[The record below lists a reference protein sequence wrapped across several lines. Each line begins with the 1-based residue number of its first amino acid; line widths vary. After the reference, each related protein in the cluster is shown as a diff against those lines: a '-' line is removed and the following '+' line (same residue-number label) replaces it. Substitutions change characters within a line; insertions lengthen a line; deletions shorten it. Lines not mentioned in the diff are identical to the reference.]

1 MFDSADTSGNKLL
14 DVDEVKS
21 LLERLG
27 IKLDNQD
34 EARMIKDCDENND
47 NELSFEEFNQLMK
60 KIQAGEYGHVNIDES
75 KKVQDPKLVQSAKE
89 IVPQDETIQNVVYE
103 VFGVQKPKPQP
114 KKVEVKAEPPKDDLD
129 ENIRDKLYL
138 EAENYYL

>member
-1 MFDSADTSGNKLL
+1 MKLEAEKAQRDVFLGGKGGGTQLLQEMFDSADTSGNKLL

-75 KKVQDPKLVQSAKE
+75 KKV
-89 IVPQDETIQNVVYE
+89 
-103 VFGVQKPKPQP
+103 
-114 KKVEVKAEPPKDDLD
+114 
-129 ENIRDKLYL
+129 
-138 EAENYYL
+138 